1 MENRMQNVK
10 LVKPVVVGT
19 YAFLLSQQE
28 KRKFGNMTHKWTC
41 LLRCPN
47 YSDLSLFIQK
57 VVFELDPSFIY
68 PKRVYTQPPY
78 EVNEIGWGEFY
89 LTVKIYFA
97 DVSVSPVSIV
107 HFVKLNT
114 DTEST
119 CPPCV
124 VNEVSSTG
132 KDTGC
137 RAVSRVAFP
146 RRHLFLRSRCL
157 LKRRLLHRCPPQ
169 TYEEI
174 IFRNPT
180 VNLYN
185 KIIQS
190 NNTKTAPHK
199 FHEHFLKYDFQEET
213 YTRKYLQFQSKVQEE
228 ICDLM
233 TEATE
238 LSKDINEAQQK
249 YFTLKA
255 EMGVSSDDN

>member
-10 LVKPVVVGT
+10 LVKPMVVGT

-28 KRKFGNMTHKWTC
+28 KRKYGNMTHKWTC

-47 YSDLSLFIQK
+47 SSDLSLFVTK

-89 LTVKIYFA
+89 LTVKVYF
-97 DVSVSPVSIV
+97 DDTSLSPISIT

-114 DTEST
+114 DSENEH
-119 CPPCV
+119 PPCV
-124 VNEVSSTG
+124 VNE
-132 KDTGC
+132 
-137 RAVSRVAFP
+137 
-146 RRHLFLRSRCL
+146 
-157 LKRRLLHRCPPQ
+157 

-180 VNLYN
+180 IRLYN
-185 KIIQS
+185 KIVQS
-190 NNTKTAPHK
+190 NSTKTAPHK
-199 FHEHFLKYDFQEET
+199 FQEHFLKYDFKEDN
-213 YTRKYLQFQSKVQEE
+213 YTKKYLQFQSKVQEE

-233 TEATE
+233 SEATM
-238 LSKDINEAQQK
+238 LSKEINETQQK
-249 YFTLKA
+249 YFSMKA
-255 EMGVSSDDN
+255 EIGVSSDEN

>member
-28 KRKFGNMTHKWTC
+28 KRKYGNMTHKWTC

-47 YSDLSLFIQK
+47 SSDLSLFVTK
-57 VVFELDPSFIY
+57 VIFELDPSFIY

-97 DVSVSPVSIV
+97 DSTLSPVSIV

-114 DTEST
+114 EPEVAV
-119 CPPCV
+119 PPCV
-124 VNEVSSTG
+124 VNE
-132 KDTGC
+132 
-137 RAVSRVAFP
+137 
-146 RRHLFLRSRCL
+146 
-157 LKRRLLHRCPPQ
+157 

-180 VNLYN
+180 VSLYN
-185 KIIQS
+185 KIVQS

-199 FHEHFLKYDFQEET
+199 FQEHFVQYNFKEDS
-213 YTRKYLQFQSKVQEE
+213 YTKRYLQFQSKVQEE

-233 TEATE
+233 SEATQ
-238 LSKDINEAQQK
+238 LSKDINEVQQK
-249 YFTLKA
+249 YFAIKA
-255 EMGVSSDDN
+255 EMGVSSDEN

>member
-1 MENRMQNVK
+1 ESRMQNVK

-47 YSDLSLFIQK
+47 YSDLSLFVQK

-97 DVSVSPVSIV
+97 DASLAPISIV

-114 DTEST
+114 DAGSA

-124 VNEVSSTG
+124 VNE
-132 KDTGC
+132 
-137 RAVSRVAFP
+137 
-146 RRHLFLRSRCL
+146 
-157 LKRRLLHRCPPQ
+157 

-180 VNLYN
+180 ISLYN

-190 NNTKTAPHK
+190 NNSKTAPHK

-249 YFTLKA
+249 YFALKA